1 MKKMAEMRS
10 FVIVELAS
18 HTTYYKRFPW

>member
-1 MKKMAEMRS
+1 MKKMAEMLS

-18 HTTYYKRFPW
+18 HTSYYKRFP

>member
-1 MKKMAEMRS
+1 MAEMLS

-18 HTTYYKRFPW
+18 HTSYYKRFP

>member
-1 MKKMAEMRS
+1 MAEMLS

-18 HTTYYKRFPW
+18 HTSYCKRFPW